1 MAFSHG
7 KLEYPICSVLKGR
20 RKVWNYFDPSVLV
33 IPQKAWPLVTLLPL
47 ITLIT
52 LITLILN

>member
-52 LITLILN
+52 LITLD